1 MPYYPAVKKTLGM
14 LTNNMVL
21 CTVAIQQF
29 DFHGVQFELI
39 QQNLSQLFKNCSKLM
54 ITISSFWNLK
64 HLYWKCVLQLF
75 TLNKHTF
82 LKFLANQFVE
92 NLSIIL
98 LVNYVMH
105 HVLVVHGR
113 DQKGVRVAHEIPC
126 NITQKPASIFLD
138 DNGTMPNFDFGGSVW
153 WVPFIMEIVCIFVVA
168 TLITVFKQFLK
179 LTMKCNGYF

>member
-1 MPYYPAVKKTLGM
+1 MYCSYPTVWFPWCTIRINTAKPVTIIQKLLKVNDYYIFFLKLKTFIL
-14 LTNNMVL
+14 
-21 CTVAIQQF
+21 
-29 DFHGVQFELI
+29 E
-39 QQNLSQLFKNCSKLM
+39 
-54 ITISSFWNLK
+54 
-64 HLYWKCVLQLF
+64 CVLQLF